1 MIDSLTGFG
10 VLIQQFGQ
18 QAQKISTMLRG
29 SSSKDKLSTHVR
41 CEQMINKPNTLRKAE
56 NKRKEGSPCHKKQYL
71 SERVAIDEIAICT
84 QWPWKQKVHEKTLIH
99 FLPGTSPFFAD
110 V

>member
-1 MIDSLTGFG
+1 
-10 VLIQQFGQ
+10 
-18 QAQKISTMLRG
+18 
-29 SSSKDKLSTHVR
+29 
-41 CEQMINKPNTLRKAE
+41 MINKTNTLWKAE
-56 NKRKEGSPCHKKQYL
+56 NKRKEGSHRRKKQYL

-84 QWPWKQKVHEKTLIH
+84 QWPWKQKVKEKALIY

>member
-18 QAQKISTMLRG
+18 QAQQISTTLRG

-41 CEQMINKPNTLRKAE
+41 REQMIDKTNTLWKAE
-56 NKRKEGSPCHKKQYL
+56 NKRKEGSHCRKKQYL

-84 QWPWKQKVHEKTLIH
+84 QWP
-99 FLPGTSPFFAD
+99 
-110 V
+110 